1 MPAEERP
8 AAVDD
13 AEARTVAD
21 AWRALADR
29 TVFLLGPDGAP
40 AAQIRGI
47 DLAALAL
54 PVQDPAAAPG
64 SRLRL
69 DLPEAALTALLAEPL
84 AALEVEPVDARI
96 VVEPV
101 ELGPPSREQPLDTA
115 RWGGASRVEPGRP
128 GATVDFAGLRGLLLE
143 QAATAGGSSAPW
155 NIPVPM
161 TPVEADLTDAEAT
174 AYGVAVPVASF
185 TTFHA
190 CCESRV
196 TNIHRIA
203 EIVDGHQILPGEYF
217 ELNHFVGER
226 TTEAG
231 FVEGGAILEGEFVTS
246 VGGGVSQF
254 ATTFFNASWFAGAEI
269 ISHQPHSIYI
279 SRYPAGRE
287 ATINYPGVNLEIQND
302 SPYAIVVDTSF
313 TDTSVTVTFWST
325 PYWTVET
332 ITGEQ
337 RPNEHGS
344 FTITVARDRTGADGW
359 NDIDEYTTVY
369 RLETIN

>member
-1 MPAEERP
+1 ME
-8 AAVDD
+8 
-13 AEARTVAD
+13 T
-21 AWRALADR
+21 
-29 TVFLLGPDGAP
+29 G
-40 AAQIRGI
+40 
-47 DLAALAL
+47 
-54 PVQDPAAAPG
+54 
-64 SRLRL
+64 RL
-69 DLPEAALTALLAEPL
+69 
-84 AALEVEPVDARI
+84 
-96 VVEPV
+96 
-101 ELGPPSREQPLDTA
+101 
-115 RWGGASRVEPGRP
+115 

-143 QAATAGGSSAPW
+143 RAAMSAGSSAPW
-155 NIPVPM
+155 EVPVPM

-174 AYGVAVPVASF
+174 AYGVTQPVASF

-203 EIVDGHQILPGEYF
+203 EIVDGHQILPDEYF

-226 TTEAG
+226 TTERG

-337 RPNEHGS
+337 RPNDFGS

-369 RLETIN
+369 RLETTN